1 MLIRFF
7 GQWGRQC
14 RYSLRVAANL
24 GDIELFSVRRV
35 DVTKAEQLKR
45 LSNHANIQVAA
56 SFAVYMIFDSSIGRD
71 VFVYFALL
79 YVNVK
84 EKVVKFE

>member
-1 MLIRFF
+1 M
-7 GQWGRQC
+7 
-14 RYSLRVAANL
+14 NL
-24 GDIELFSVRRV
+24 GDIRLFSVRRV

-45 LSNHANIQVAA
+45 LSNDTNVRVAA
-56 SFAVYMIFDSSIGRD
+56 CIAVHTIFDRSIGQD